1 MQLALDNTAAV
12 WHWLKCIP
20 SFFLASIPIISHNRR
35 TNLKPVNICRF
46 VAGSRVQKLCT
57 RPAVKRVQKGQ
68 QLIPVPTQQLL
79 LDGVFR
85 CCGRGRKIRQFI
97 RPVLEY
103 ECHSV
108 IFSLVWLLKSSSRL
122 VLDGIPSASWLPRK
136 IGAEHDTSWAKDRT
150 PLSLSPRDPS
160 TLLRS

>member
-20 SFFLASIPIISHNRR
+20 SLFLASIPIISHNRR
-35 TNLKPVNICRF
+35 TDLKPVNTCRF
-46 VAGSRVQKLCT
+46 VAGSRVQ
-57 RPAVKRVQKGQ
+57 REQ

-85 CCGRGRKIRQFI
+85 CGGRGRKIRQFI

-108 IFSLVWLLKSSSRL
+108 TFSLVWLLKSSSRL

-150 PLSLSPRDPS
+150 LLSLSPRDPS